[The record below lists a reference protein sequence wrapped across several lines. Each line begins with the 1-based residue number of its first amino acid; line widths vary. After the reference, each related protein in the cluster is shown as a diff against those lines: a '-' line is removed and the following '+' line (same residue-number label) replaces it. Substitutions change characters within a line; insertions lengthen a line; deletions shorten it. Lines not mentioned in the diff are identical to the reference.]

1 MDEALHGKS
10 AGEASHAQPERKKT
24 IQIEAQFREI
34 YERVKSLPRSL
45 ALKIIKL
52 VNEVKNLHLRQK
64 PVLHNEFI
72 ALALHLRDIKA
83 AISGLKFKDD
93 KFFNLLKLFELR
105 LSGLEVRGEDGQRLS
120 VKIYRS
126 SSECE
131 SEDESS
137 RPDQQSKQK
146 FPQKVKNGSNRE
158 DVACS
163 EAESFHTAKEDL
175 SHRRHRRMSSSI
187 QNLKID
193 DDCYFTLRRSSRL
206 SKENETPRFDEGS
219 FKSSK
224 KFAKKKNPLGPGS

>member
-83 AISGLKFKDD
+83 AIKGLKFKDD
-93 KFFNLLKLFELR
+93 KFFNLLRVFELR
-105 LSGLEVRGEDGQRLS
+105 LFELEVRGEDGQRLS
-120 VKIYRS
+120 VKVYKS

-131 SEDESS
+131 SEVEFS
-137 RPDQQSKQK
+137 RPNLQSKQK
-146 FPQKVKNGSNRE
+146 FPRKVKNGSSSE
-158 DVACS
+158 DGACS
-163 EAESFHTAKEDL
+163 EAESFHTAKESL
-175 SHRRHRRMSSSI
+175 SLMRQRRLSSSI
-187 QNLKID
+187 ENLKIA
-193 DDCYFTLRRSSRL
+193 DDCYFTLRKSSRL
-206 SKENETPRFDEGS
+206 AKDTPRFDEGS
-219 FKSSK
+219 IKSSRRFSK
-224 KFAKKKNPLGPGS
+224 KINPLRMDS